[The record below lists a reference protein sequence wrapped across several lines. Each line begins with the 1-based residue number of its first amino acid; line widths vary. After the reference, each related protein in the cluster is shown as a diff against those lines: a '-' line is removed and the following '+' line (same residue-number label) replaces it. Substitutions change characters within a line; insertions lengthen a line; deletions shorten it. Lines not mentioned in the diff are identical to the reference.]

1 MPLEKPIVTFA
12 PKVDINLNK
21 GQRPALIVYL
31 ERIKIKSEKINA
43 SIVHSV
49 NFPVTQLPKN
59 AYYQRRDTWRDLR
72 KLVRWLLLLVGVRI
86 VQVLEA
92 IKYAVVP
99 SYAQL
104 ERMKKIELAWIV
116 PRVIIPLLVLPHVKC
131 AKKGNL
137 HLTLLLQVVK
147 NAIHPKGLLLQI
159 KAVPNVNLVVW
170 VKFLRVRHV

>member
-1 MPLEKPIVTFA
+1 MPLGKPIVTFA

-21 GQRPALIVYL
+21 GQRPALTAYL
-31 ERIKIKSEKINA
+31 ELIKIKLEKIDA

-59 AYYQRRDTWRDLR
+59 AYSQRRDTWRGLR
-72 KLVRWLLLLVGVRI
+72 KQVKWRSLLVGVRI
-86 VQVLEA
+86 VQVLA
-92 IKYAVVP
+92 TIKYAVVP

-104 ERMKKIELAWIV
+104 ERMKTIEPAWIV
-116 PRVIIPLLVLPHVKC
+116 LRVIIPLLVLPRANC

-147 NAIHPKGLLLQI
+147 NAIHPKGLLL
-159 KAVPNVNLVVW
+159 
-170 VKFLRVRHV
+170 